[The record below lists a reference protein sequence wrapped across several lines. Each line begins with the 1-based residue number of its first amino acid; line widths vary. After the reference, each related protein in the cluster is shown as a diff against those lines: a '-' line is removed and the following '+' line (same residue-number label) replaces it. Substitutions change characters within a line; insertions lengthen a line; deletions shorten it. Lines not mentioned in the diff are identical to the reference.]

1 MTTTVRRVAVH
12 LLLLAGA
19 IVMIYPLLW
28 MVASSL
34 RAPDQIFTESGLIP
48 SDIRFEN
55 YSVGWNALAFDFGR
69 FYANS
74 FLISGLVV
82 VGNVAAC
89 SMAAYAF
96 ARIRFR
102 FRGFWFAV
110 MLGTLMLP
118 VHVVIIPQYVL
129 FHRLQWID
137 TILPL
142 TVPSFL
148 AADAFFVFLMVQ
160 FIRGIPTELDDA
172 ARIDGCGHVQTYLR
186 VILPLMKPALVTTA
200 IFSFIWSWDNL
211 FAQVIFLSSPEN
223 FTVPLALRA
232 FLDSTGRSN
241 WPELFAMST
250 VALVPVFAIFLT
262 LQRHLTQGIATT
274 GLKS

>member
-1 MTTTVRRVAVH
+1 MNTGVQRVVVH
-12 LLLLAGA
+12 VLLVVGA
-19 IVMIYPLLW
+19 AVMIYPLLW

-34 RAPDQIFTESGLIP
+34 RAPDQVFTEAGLIP

-55 YSVGWNALAFDFGR
+55 YYDGWNALAFDFGR

-82 VGNVAAC
+82 IGNLAAC

-102 FRGFWFAV
+102 LRGFWFAV

-118 VHVVIIPQYVL
+118 IHVVIIPQYVL
-129 FHRLQWID
+129 FHRLGWID
-137 TILPL
+137 TYLPL

-148 AADAFFVFLMVQ
+148 ATDAFFVFLMVQ

-172 ARIDGCGHVQTYLR
+172 ARIDGCGHVQTFLR

-200 IFSFIWSWDNL
+200 IFSFIWSWDNF
-211 FAQVIFLSSPEN
+211 FAQVIFLNSPRN

-232 FLDSTGRSN
+232 FLDSTGRSE
-241 WPELFAMST
+241 WPQLFAMST
-250 VALVPVFAIFLT
+250 VALIPVFVIFLS